1 MSFTLP
7 SLPYN
12 YDSLEPFI
20 DAKTMEIHHSKHH
33 QAYVDKLNAALT
45 GSEWAD
51 KTIEEILQNL
61 DKLPA
66 DKQMAVRNNGG
77 GHYNHSLFWNMMNPG
92 SERTPQG
99 ELSEMIDQ
107 TFGSLD
113 KFKSDFAK
121 AGVSRFGS
129 GWVWL
134 IQKDGKLEII
144 STPNQDSPIMNGI
157 KPLLGLDV
165 WEHAYYLKYQNRRP
179 DYIDSWWNIVNWEHA
194 TSILEKKA

>member
-1 MSFTLP
+1 
-7 SLPYN
+7 
-12 YDSLEPFI
+12 
-20 DAKTMEIHHSKHH
+20 
-33 QAYVDKLNAALT
+33 
-45 GSEWAD
+45 
-51 KTIEEILQNL
+51 
-61 DKLPA
+61 
-66 DKQMAVRNNGG
+66 
-77 GHYNHSLFWNMMNPG
+77 MMNPG

-99 ELSEMIDQ
+99 ELSELIDQ

-113 KFKSDFAK
+113 KFKSDFAE

-129 GWVWL
+129 GWIWL

-157 KPLLGLDV
+157 EPLLGLDV
-165 WEHAYYLKYQNRRP
+165 WEHAYYLNYQNRRP